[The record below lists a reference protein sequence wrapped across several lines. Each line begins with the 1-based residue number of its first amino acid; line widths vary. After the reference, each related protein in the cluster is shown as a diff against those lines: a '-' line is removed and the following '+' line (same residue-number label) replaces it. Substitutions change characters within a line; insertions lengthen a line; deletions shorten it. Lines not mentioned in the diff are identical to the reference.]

1 MNKLVSS
8 NIAIS
13 PPISTLDMLSELHK
27 DQKRQTQGKLFDVS
41 LRWEIRVYNSLYNDD
56 HQKCFKTILA
66 QTLIR

>member
-1 MNKLVSS
+1 MIIFN
-8 NIAIS
+8 
-13 PPISTLDMLSELHK
+13 DMADPSKFWMWLLSELHK